1 MIKKTSFLFII
12 ALIGLLV
19 LSACGGS
26 DEPAAE
32 VENNGESQASNDG
45 GNQITIISDSK
56 SSESDKARLSD
67 DYANALSVQGQLALG
82 TLQLE
87 DSDQAIDETA
97 AAELLPLWQ
106 ALQSLSN
113 SQTAATVEIE
123 AVVNQIQDSMTAEQI
138 AAISGMKL
146 TEESLTTLI
155 EEGDFAFGRG
165 ALGGAGR
172 GEGGEGGFGGGGLP
186 GGRPGGGPGG
196 GLPGGSDFDNL
207 SEDDIATRRAE
218 FAEGGFG
225 DVQDRMLVGVVVR
238 TLQEK
243 TGETPERVNI
253 FETVFTVIGEEIG
266 LSVEEIQAQTA
277 DGTTLAELVEAN
289 GGDLEVVKA
298 SLIKAFNDLP
308 NAEDLDAGQLAAD
321 WLGLSANTE

>member
-1 MIKKTSFLFII
+1 MIRKTSFLFIV
-12 ALIGLLV
+12 AMIGLLV

-26 DEPAAE
+26 EEPA
-32 VENNGESQASNDG
+32 GESKAGDENLATTASEEQASTAND
-45 GNQITIISDSK
+45 SREPARDRV
-56 SSESDKARLSD
+56 RLSA
-67 DYANALSVQGQLALG
+67 DYTNALSAQGQLALG
-82 TLQLE
+82 TMQLE
-87 DSDQAIDETA
+87 ESDLAIDEVA